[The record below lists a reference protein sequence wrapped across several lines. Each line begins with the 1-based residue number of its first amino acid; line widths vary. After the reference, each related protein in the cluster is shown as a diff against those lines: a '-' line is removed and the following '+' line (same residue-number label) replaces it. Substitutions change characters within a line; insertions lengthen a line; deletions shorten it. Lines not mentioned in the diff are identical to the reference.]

1 MDSISATMKVAASG
15 LQAQSLRIRMT
26 AENIANANSTAA
38 SAGGDP
44 YARKTV
50 VFESKFDRSFGAE
63 LVKIKRIGV
72 DPSEFTEV
80 YNPSHPGANADG
92 YVKMPN
98 VNPLIEMTDMREA
111 SRSYD
116 ANLNIIEQ
124 ARSMA
129 ANTLALLDRNG

>member
-1 MDSISATMKVAASG
+1 MKVAASG

-26 AENIANANSTAA
+26 AENIANANST
-38 SAGGDP
+38 SATPGGDP
-44 YARKTV
+44 YRRKTI
-50 VFESKFDRSFGAE
+50 VFESKFDRDFGAE
-63 LVKIKRIGV
+63 LVKIKRIGT
-72 DPSEFTEV
+72 DPSPFSEV
-80 YNPSHPGANADG
+80 YNPSHPAANADG

-98 VNPLIEMTDMREA
+98 TNPLVEMTDMREA

-129 ANTLALLDRNG
+129 ANTLALLDRSN